1 MAFSAKLYHFK
12 ILILMHVMCK
22 FVLKFVDFF
31 ENEAFVGLKSKLLR
45 VIFLI
50 ILSQIWTK
58 KLGFLFQALTDGIT

>member
-50 ILSQIWTK
+50 ILSQIWTT
-58 KLGFLFQALTDGIT
+58 KLGFLFQAMTDGIT

>member
-50 ILSQIWTK
+50 ILSNGKIYNGSNVK
-58 KLGFLFQALTDGIT
+58 KFM